1 MHRALCLSSL
11 LAVSFT
17 SAEIE
22 RRTLNNG
29 NLVLEDVP
37 EIPAQLVADL
47 RQYQNVRAAGH
58 LDWTLD
64 GKSMFISTR
73 FGEVSQ
79 IHRVDEPGGAR
90 HQLTFFEEPV
100 RSTRRRPEHSELLF
114 SRDTGGSEFYQL
126 YLFDPETGK
135 STLITDGKSR
145 NGSARWDRKGKRLA
159 YQSTQRNG
167 QANDIWLK
175 SFNDKPDQILL
186 EAPDGT
192 SWSPSGFSE
201 NQPLLI
207 VQNYIS
213 AVKSRVFLL
222 NLETKELSLFAGE
235 EEDPG
240 RNVGAAFDS
249 KEEGLF
255 FLTDAKSDFLQL
267 AHRKLTKD
275 GENGSEPTII
285 TKDILWDVRSYALTK
300 DRSRGAFVTNE
311 DGLSRL
317 YLFDPNTF
325 EYKAIEGLPVGLLG
339 GLNFS
344 PDGARL
350 AMILNTPQTPSDV
363 FVMDLGKRPLEG
375 GKLTRWTHSEVGGLD
390 TSTFSEPELV
400 RYPTFDKVDGKPRT
414 IPAFVYKPKPKVHGK
429 GPHPVVISI
438 HGGPEGQSRPS
449 FSSRTQLWIDQLG
462 AAVIKPNVRG
472 SSGYGADF
480 LNLDNGFKREDSVK
494 DIGALLDW
502 IATQPDLDQN
512 RVAVTGGSYGGYMVL
527 ACGVHYSDRLKAAV
541 DVVGI
546 SNFVTFLEN
555 TQGYRRDLRR
565 VEYGD
570 ERDPKM
576 RAHLQKISP
585 LTNAEKIRVP
595 LFVVQGQNDPR
606 VPVTEA
612 EQVVKAVRAQG
623 QKVWYMNALNEGHG
637 YRKKENADVYSQAVV
652 LFLKTHL

>member
-1 MHRALCLSSL
+1 MHRILLFTSL
-11 LAVSFT
+11 LAIT
-17 SAEIE
+17 ASAEVE

-37 EIPAQLVADL
+37 EIPVQLAADL
-47 RQYQNVRAAGH
+47 RQYQNVRGAAH
-58 LDWTLD
+58 LDWAPD
-64 GKSMFISTR
+64 GKSMYITTR

-79 IHRVDEPGGAR
+79 IHRVDHPGGAR

-100 RSTRRRPEHSELLF
+100 SRTKRRPEHPQLLF
-114 SRDTGGSEFYQL
+114 SMDAGGSEFHQL
-126 YLFDPETGK
+126 YLFDPDSGK
-135 STLITDGKSR
+135 SSMVTDGKSR
-145 NGSARWDRKGKRLA
+145 NGSARWDRQGNRLA
-159 YQSTQRNG
+159 FQSTRRNG
-167 QANDIWLK
+167 KANDIWLTLPGE
-175 SFNDKPDQILL
+175 DVPDQLLL

-201 NQPLLI
+201 DKPLLI
-207 VQNYIS
+207 VQNFIS
-213 AVKSRVFLL
+213 AVKSRIHLL
-222 NLETKELSLFAGE
+222 NLETKELSVFAGPA
-235 EEDPG
+235 DNPG
-240 RNVGAAFDS
+240 RNVGAAFDAS
-249 KEEGLF
+249 GEGLF
-255 FLTDAKSDFLQL
+255 FLTDAGSDFIQL
-267 AHRKLTKD
+267 AHRKLGKD
-275 GENGSEPTII
+275 SKTTII
-285 TKDILWDVRSYALTK
+285 TKAIPWDVRSYAMTK
-300 DRSRGAFVTNE
+300 DRKRAAFVTNE
-311 DGLSRL
+311 DGLSQL
-317 YLFDPNTF
+317 YLLDPSSF
-325 EYKAIEGLPVGLLG
+325 EYKAVEGLPVGLLG
-339 GLNFS
+339 GLSFS
-344 PDGARL
+344 PDGSRL
-350 AMILNTPQTPSDV
+350 AMTLNTAQTPSDV
-363 FVMDLGKRPLEG
+363 FVMDLGKGALEG
-375 GKLTRWTHSEVGGLD
+375 GKLTRWTYSEVGGLD

-414 IPAFVYKPKPKVHGK
+414 IPAFVYKPKTK

-472 SSGYGADF
+472 SSGYGAEF

-502 IATQPDLDQN
+502 IATQPDLDEN

-585 LTNAEKIRVP
+585 LTNADKIRVP